1 MHIPLDAL
9 ETLLVNVCAL
19 SLTLLTHYLHIFS
32 NGLLGAGAAILSDSD
47 GDGDAIRA
55 AERTTIHLKCIV
67 EAKSKP
73 CK

>member
-1 MHIPLDAL
+1 MC
-9 ETLLVNVCAL
+9 VCVVSH
-19 SLTLLTHYLHIFS
+19 SLNSLFAYIFKWAAA
-32 NGLLGAGAAILSDSD
+32 GAGAAILSDSD